1 MNRHER
7 EIFVNVPMISAYSA
21 YTGEDDFPRREIV
34 YLAMPDQIL
43 RAAFMLTWKAGATWK
58 EQRRQT
64 IKDALAAIDLYKSI
78 HPAMRI
84 KKPTANQEE
93 KLSRLI
99 MLVDKIHQDKGF
111 KSKHQFD
118 ALKAILASQK
128 GRNINHLSIAG
139 EHLYAWL
146 NEK

>member
-1 MNRHER
+1 
-7 EIFVNVPMISAYSA
+7 
-21 YTGEDDFPRREIV
+21 
-34 YLAMPDQIL
+34 
-43 RAAFMLTWKAGATWK
+43 MLTWKAGATWK
-58 EQRRQT
+58 EQRKQT
-64 IKDALAAIDLYKSI
+64 IREALAAIDLYKSI
-78 HPAMRI
+78 HPAMLI

-93 KLSRLI
+93 KLRLLI
-99 MLVDKIHQDKGF
+99 MLVDRIHQENGF

-146 NEK
+146 NEKE